1 MKSMISKII
10 LIVVIAVNI
19 GTLSIFTIVPAE
31 SFSLTKIG
39 SPNTEGEVIGPPKLT
54 LISSSNTGIP
64 GPSGPANDTGIPGPS
79 GPANDTGIPGPSG
92 PANDTGI
99 PGPSGPANDTGIPG
113 PSGPA
118 NDTGIPGPSGPAN
131 ANKALIHIYNTI
143 ILQQQDLIQFLLEQQ
158 KTLRDLLINSSSSY
172 GDSS

>member
-19 GTLSIFTIVPAE
+19 GTLSLFTIVPAE

-99 PGPSGPANDTGIPG
+99 PGPSGPAN
-113 PSGPA
+113 
-118 NDTGIPGPSGPAN
+118 
-131 ANKALIHIYNTI
+131 ANKALIDIYNTI